1 MKKSYYI
8 ILIMLCCTST
18 AYAEEPA
25 PPDTVKSA
33 PGITIETSVDQAEI
47 YIGDLIN
54 YRLTIIHDSDL
65 ILTPPPVGANLGAFD
80 VKDYSVGDEME
91 LKDGRIKSESIFSL
105 TTFTTGDYI
114 IPPIP
119 IEFMLADS
127 TMKILISEPVPI
139 KVKSLLADAADTADI
154 RDIKGPIDFKAGL
167 SMWYYL
173 IGSAVIVVIA
183 ALFVWWRIRRKR
195 GKPSGPIDTR
205 ESWEIAFEGLA
216 VLKEKHYPAAG
227 EYKQFYVELTEIVRA
242 FLQRIYEIPVL
253 DMTTYEFLS
262 VIVEKDIGE
271 ALYNTLKGFL
281 EYADLVKFAKLV
293 PEADKVDADYEVA
306 VNIIDQVRQAELSRL
321 AVQVPE
327 TAATASGGSNV

>member
-1 MKKSYYI
+1 MSP
-8 ILIMLCCTST
+8 LQS
-18 AYAEEPA
+18 E
-25 PPDTVKSA
+25 DTVKSA
-33 PGITIETSVDQAEI
+33 PGITIETAVDRAEI

-65 ILTPPPVGANLGAFD
+65 VLTPPPVGANLGAFD
-80 VKDYSVGDEME
+80 VKDYSVGEEVRM
-91 LKDGRIKSESIFSL
+91 KDGRVKSESEFLL

-119 IEFMLADS
+119 IEFMQPDS

-154 RDIKGPIDFKAGL
+154 RDIKGPIDFKAGFPA
-167 SMWYYL
+167 WYYL
-173 IGSAVIVVIA
+173 VGGSVILVIA
-183 ALFVWWRIRRKR
+183 GLFIWWRIWRKR

-205 ESWEIAFEGLA
+205 EPWEIAFEDLA

-227 EYKQFYVELTEIVRA
+227 EFKQYYIELTEIVRA

-262 VIVEKDIGE
+262 VIIEKDIDE
-271 ALYNTLKGFL
+271 KLYNTLRAFL
-281 EYADLVKFAKLV
+281 EHADLVKFAKLI
-293 PEADKVDADYEVA
+293 PEADKVEADYEVA
-306 VNIIDQVRQAELSRL
+306 VNIVDDVRQAELSRR
-321 AVQVPE
+321 AMQVPAMS
-327 TAATASGGSNV
+327 TTVSGGSDV